1 MTAVELL
8 CIGRELLTGRTADR
22 NGPWLLR
29 RVTGL
34 GGRVT
39 RLAILDDDPTAIA
52 AEIRTSLAR
61 SPAFLLT
68 TGGLGP
74 TADDRTAAALA
85 EALGVPLALDATA
98 RRFVAARY
106 AALEKAGA
114 VADAALSSSRE
125 KMAWLPVGAE
135 ALENPVGAAPAIRC
149 HHPPTTVVALP
160 GVPAEMQAC
169 FDAHL
174 ASPLAAAAGW
184 PVLLAGEVR
193 TDCADESVLAP
204 LLEVVRQEFPDL
216 YVKSRPAAFGREVR
230 LAVTVSGAG
239 KEAEALAA
247 RLEAALARLR
257 GLLRGGATR
266 PPGGG

>member
-1 MTAVELL
+1 MTTVEIL

-29 RVTGL
+29 RVTAL

-39 RLAILDDDPTAIA
+39 RLAIVDDDPAAIA
-52 AEIRTSLAR
+52 AEIRTGLAR

-85 EALGVPLALDATA
+85 EALGVPLILDATA
-98 RRFVAARY
+98 RHLVAARY

-114 VADAALSSSRE
+114 VADGALSPSRE

-135 ALENPVGAAPAIRC
+135 ALENPVGVAPAIRC
-149 HHPPTTVVALP
+149 HHPPTTVVAHP
-160 GVPAEMQAC
+160 GVPGEMQAC
-169 FDAHL
+169 FDAHV
-174 ASPLAAAAGW
+174 AVPLAAAAGW
-184 PVLLAGEVR
+184 PVLLAREVR
-193 TDCADESVLAP
+193 TDCGDESVLAP
-204 LLEVVRQEFPDL
+204 LLEVIRQEFPDL
-216 YVKSRPAAFGREVR
+216 YVKSRPAAFGRGIR
-230 LAVTVSGAG
+230 LAVTVSGVG
-239 KEAEALAA
+239 KEAEVLAA

-257 GLLRGGATR
+257 GLLQGGATR